1 LKKIAIVGAEG
12 LAREVAGLI
21 DDIARQAL
29 AEKD

>member
-12 LAREVAGLI
+12 LAREVAWLI
-21 DDIARQAL
+21 DDINRQAL